1 MERQK
6 QRSERK
12 ENVTLLSLKV
22 EEGTRSRGAGGL
34 SGLEKAGK
42 CALPSSLQKARALAD
57 PVEPVSDF

>member
-1 MERQK
+1 M
-6 QRSERK
+6 
-12 ENVTLLSLKV
+12 TLLSLKV

-34 SGLEKAGK
+34 SGLEKVGK